1 MLEKHSNA
9 WSRTVALLDNARV
22 QQVVDEATRMAQR
35 RPAKTIWTHHAALM
49 VSVIE
54 LPTSRTATVSW
65 CDPLSGYYGHQTWRV
80 ALAKQ
85 GGECVL
91 SGKSIKRGDFIY
103 RPATCEP
110 PPGNAGAMIIASE
123 LLPQGTLSQS

>member
-1 MLEKHSNA
+1 MLKQHASA
-9 WSRTVALLDNARV
+9 WSQTVALLDNTRAH
-22 QQVVDEATRMAQR
+22 QIADEATRIARR
-35 RPAKTIWTHHAALM
+35 RPAKTIWTDHAALM

-54 LPTSRTATVSW
+54 LPTPRTATVSW

-103 RPATCEP
+103 RPATCQP

-123 LLPQGTLSQS
+123 LVPQGTSSHS

>member
-1 MLEKHSNA
+1 MLKNRTSA
-9 WSRTVALLDNARV
+9 WSRTIALLDNAGA
-22 QQVVDEATRMAQR
+22 QQVADEATRIARR
-35 RPAKTIWTHHAALM
+35 RPAKTSWSDHAALM

-54 LPTSRTATVSW
+54 LPTPRTATVSW

-85 GGECVL
+85 RGECVL
-91 SGKSIKRGDFIY
+91 SGKSIKPGDFIY
-103 RPATCEP
+103 RPATCQS

-123 LLPQGTLSQS
+123 LVPQGTLRQS

>member
-1 MLEKHSNA
+1 MLEKHTSA

-22 QQVVDEATRMAQR
+22 QQVADEATRIAGR
-35 RPAKTIWTHHAALM
+35 RPTKTIWNDHATLM

-54 LPTSRTATVSW
+54 CPTPRTATVSW

-85 GGECVL
+85 YGECVL
-91 SGKSIKRGDFIY
+91 SGKRIKPGDFIY
-103 RPATCEP
+103 RPVTCQP
-110 PPGNAGAMIIASE
+110 PPGNAGAMIIATE
-123 LLPQGTLSQS
+123 LVPCVTPSQS

>member
-1 MLEKHSNA
+1 MLEKHTSA
-9 WSRTVALLDNARV
+9 WSRTVALLDNARAR
-22 QQVVDEATRMAQR
+22 QVADEATRIAQR
-35 RPAKTIWTHHAALM
+35 RPAKTSWTDHAALM

-54 LPTSRTATVSW
+54 LPTPRTATVSW

-85 GGECVL
+85 RGECVL
-91 SGKSIKRGDFIY
+91 SGKSIKPGDFIY
-103 RPATCEP
+103 RPATCQP

-123 LLPQGTLSQS
+123 LVPHGKPGQS

>member
-1 MLEKHSNA
+1 MLEKHTSA

-22 QQVVDEATRMAQR
+22 QQVADEATRIAGR
-35 RPAKTIWTHHAALM
+35 RPTKTIWNDHATLM

-54 LPTSRTATVSW
+54 CPTPRTATVSW

-85 GGECVL
+85 RGECVL
-91 SGKSIKRGDFIY
+91 SGKSIKPGDFIY
-103 RPATCEP
+103 RPVTCQP
-110 PPGNAGAMIIASE
+110 PPGNAGAMIIATE
-123 LLPQGTLSQS
+123 LVPCVTPSQS

>member
-1 MLEKHSNA
+1 MLQKHISA
-9 WSRTVALLDNARV
+9 WSRTVALLDNARARKIA
-22 QQVVDEATRMAQR
+22 DEATRIAQR
-35 RPAKTIWTHHAALM
+35 RPAKTNWNDHAALM

-54 LPTSRTATVSW
+54 LPTPRTATVSW

-85 GGECVL
+85 RGQCVL
-91 SGKSIKRGDFIY
+91 SGKSIKPGDFIY
-103 RPATCEP
+103 RPATCQP

-123 LLPQGTLSQS
+123 LVPCVTPNQS

>member
-1 MLEKHSNA
+1 
-9 WSRTVALLDNARV
+9 
-22 QQVVDEATRMAQR
+22 
-35 RPAKTIWTHHAALM
+35 M

-54 LPTSRTATVSW
+54 CPTARTATVSW

-103 RPATCEP
+103 RPATSEP

-123 LLPQGTLSQS
+123 LVPQGSSASRS